1 MDTFTVIEAR
11 RSIRKFK
18 DEPVPQELI
27 EKILKA
33 ATLAP
38 SGKNKQPWYFYVIQ
52 KSKRAE
58 MIAAMQAGLDQMK
71 AMGVNIGSAKFT
83 QQVMS
88 QAPVTIFVFNP
99 TGQHPLVKRNDLDVF
114 GDIVD
119 IQSVGGAIQNL
130 LLAAQASGLGTLW
143 ICDVFYAYDALV
155 DWLDAEG
162 EMIAAVSLG
171 YPDQSPDPRPR
182 KAVAEVTQ
190 FVS

>member
-52 KSKRAE
+52 ESKRAE

-119 IQSVGGAIQNL
+119 IQSVGAAIQNL

-143 ICDVFYAYDALV
+143 ICDVFYAYNALV

-171 YPDQSPDPRPR
+171 YPDRSPDPRPR

>member
-119 IQSVGGAIQNL
+119 IQSVGAAIQNL

-143 ICDVFYAYDALV
+143 ICDVFYAYNALV